1 MNISGFTVNNI
12 AFKVPAASITDATHF
27 CCLYDNYRLVNMS
40 QTVSVIC
47 IHFFTTLQNA
57 SKVDVTRATLIPT
70 FTNTLSTKCRSNKYL
85 QVQVPILILSIYM
98 NIVKIIMM

>member
-12 AFKVPAASITDATHF
+12 AFKVLVASITDATHF

-40 QTVSVIC
+40 QTVSVMC
-47 IHFFTTLQNA
+47 IHSFTTLQNA
-57 SKVDVTRATLIPT
+57 TKVDVTRATPIPI
-70 FTNTLSTKCRSNKYL
+70 FTDTSSTKCRSNKYL
-85 QVQVPILILSIYM
+85 QVQVPIPILNII